1 MVNLIRGILANARNR
16 VSRLF
21 VPPSQQPSSPKP
33 VPRRQFLEEEVFEQD
48 GHYHPVSLG
57 DTFDSGRYSILR
69 KIGYGR
75 YSTVWLARD
84 LKCQRYVALKML
96 TKFCYGGPCE
106 IFEREI
112 LNKIRDVSRES
123 SHEGRKHVL
132 PLNEQFNHRGP
143 NGDHVCL
150 TFDVLGYNL
159 YHKSVKY
166 KDQRLPVKAA
176 KEIIRQLLKG
186 LDFLH
191 RECGIIHTDLKG
203 TNVLLELE
211 TPEDTISEYLES
223 VPPRTSEGQNGAIV
237 PLQEVVKM
245 PLVSGTNS
253 LHVRIIDF
261 GVASWREKHLS
272 DLIQPLALRAPE
284 VVLGAP
290 WDTGVDIW
298 SLGCLVVEFV
308 HGYVM
313 FRNEPEEGDTWTP
326 EDDHLAKI
334 VEIIGPIPSSLLKQ
348 GRRTAEFFDEQGEFR
363 RIPNLGPTS
372 LERLLNGD
380 RMPCIKPSDM
390 SDDEVVVFIDFVRS
404 MLQIDPVKRKSAAQL
419 LQHEWLS

>member
-21 VPPSQQPSSPKP
+21 VAPSQQPSSPKP
-33 VPRRQFLEEEVFEQD
+33 VPRRQVLEEEVFEQD

-112 LNKIRDVSRES
+112 LDKIRDVSRES

-203 TNVLLELE
+203 TNVLFELE

-261 GVASWREKHLS
+261 GV
-272 DLIQPLALRAPE
+272 
-284 VVLGAP
+284 
-290 WDTGVDIW
+290 
-298 SLGCLVVEFV
+298 EFV

-334 VEIIGPIPSSLLKQ
+334 VEILGPIPSSLLKQ
-348 GRRTAEFFDEQGEFR
+348 GRRTAEFFDEQGKFL

-380 RMPCIKPSDM
+380 RMPRMKPSDM

-404 MLQIDPVKRKSAAQL
+404 MLQIDPMKRKSAAQL
-419 LQHEWLS
+419 LQHKWLS

>member
-16 VSRLF
+16 VSRRF
-21 VPPSQQPSSPKP
+21 VAPSQQPSPPKP
-33 VPRRQFLEEEVFEQD
+33 VPRRQVLEEEVFEQD

-96 TKFCYGGPCE
+96 TKFCYGGPYE

-112 LNKIRDVSRES
+112 LEKIRDVSRES

-132 PLNEQFNHRGP
+132 PLLEQFNHRGP

-203 TNVLLELE
+203 TNVLFELE

-261 GVASWREKHLS
+261 GV
-272 DLIQPLALRAPE
+272 
-284 VVLGAP
+284 
-290 WDTGVDIW
+290 
-298 SLGCLVVEFV
+298 
-308 HGYVM
+308 
-313 FRNEPEEGDTWTP
+313 EEGDTWTP

-404 MLQIDPVKRKSAAQL
+404 MLQIDPGKRKSAAQL

>member
-1 MVNLIRGILANARNR
+1 MVNLIRGVLANARGR
-16 VSRLF
+16 ISRPFMSL
-21 VPPSQQPSSPKP
+21 SQQPSPKP
-33 VPRRQFLEEEVFEQD
+33 VPRRQFIEEEIFEQD

-69 KIGYGR
+69 KLGYGR

-84 LKCQRYVALKML
+84 LRCQRYVALKML
-96 TKFCYGGPCE
+96 TKFCYGGPHE

-112 LNKIRDVSRES
+112 LEKIRDVSRES

-150 TFDVLGYNL
+150 TFDVLGHHL
-159 YHKSVKY
+159 YHESAKY
-166 KDQRLPVKAA
+166 EDQRLPVKTA

-203 TNVLLELE
+203 TNVLFELE

-223 VPPRTSEGQNGAIV
+223 VPPRTIEGQNGVIV

-245 PLVSGTNS
+245 PLVSEKDS
-253 LHVRIIDF
+253 LHVRIVDF
-261 GVASWREKHLS
+261 GVDAYIRKIFENEK
-272 DLIQPLALRAPE
+272 
-284 VVLGAP
+284 
-290 WDTGVDIW
+290 
-298 SLGCLVVEFV
+298 VVEFV
-308 HGYVM
+308 HGYIM
-313 FRNEPEEGDTWTP
+313 FREDPSEEDTWTV
-326 EDDHLAKI
+326 EDFHLARI
-334 VEIIGPIPSSLLKQ
+334 VEIFGPIPSSLLKQ
-348 GRRTAEFFDEQGEFR
+348 GCRTAEFFDEQGEFL

-380 RMPCIKPSDM
+380 RMPRIKPSDM

-404 MLQIDPVKRKSAAQL
+404 MLQIDPKKRKSAAQL

>member
-1 MVNLIRGILANARNR
+1 MVNPIRGVLANVGNR
-16 VSRLF
+16 GSRLF
-21 VPPSQQPSSPKP
+21 AAPSQQPSSSKP
-33 VPRRQFLEEEVFEQD
+33 VPRRQFLEEEIFEQD
-48 GHYHPVSLG
+48 GHYYPVSLG

-69 KIGYGR
+69 KLGYGR

-96 TKFCYGGPCE
+96 TKFCYGGPDE

-112 LNKIRDVSRES
+112 LEKIRDVSRES

-132 PLNEQFNHRGP
+132 SLNEQFDHRGP

-150 TFDVLGYNL
+150 TFDVLGYHL
-159 YHKSVKY
+159 YHQSAKY
-166 KDQRLPVKAA
+166 KDRRLPVKAA

-191 RECGIIHTDLKG
+191 RECGIIHTDTKG
-203 TNVLLELE
+203 ENVLFELE
-211 TPEDTISEYLES
+211 TSEDTISEYLES
-223 VPPRTSEGQNGAIV
+223 VPPRTKVI
-237 PLQEVVKM
+237 KM
-245 PLVSGTNS
+245 PLVSEMNS
-253 LHVRIIDF
+253 LHVRIVDF

-298 SLGCLVVEFV
+298 SLGCLAVEFV
-308 HGYVM
+308 HGYIM
-313 FRNEPEEGDTWTP
+313 FREDPSEEDTWTV

-334 VEIIGPIPSSLLKQ
+334 VEILGPIPSSLLKQ
-348 GRRTAEFFDEQGEFR
+348 GCRTAEFFDEQGEFL

-380 RMPCIKPSDM
+380 RMPRMKPSDM
-390 SDDEVVVFIDFVRS
+390 SDDEVVVFIDFVRR
-404 MLQIDPVKRKSAAQL
+404 MLQIDPKKRKSAKQL

>member
-1 MVNLIRGILANARNR
+1 MNLIRGVLANARGR
-16 VSRLF
+16 ISRPFVSL
-21 VPPSQQPSSPKP
+21 SQQPSPKP
-33 VPRRQFLEEEVFEQD
+33 VPRRQFIEEEVFEQD
-48 GHYHPVSLG
+48 GHYYPVSLG
-57 DTFDSGRYSILR
+57 ETFDSGRYSIMR
-69 KIGYGR
+69 KLGYGR

-96 TKFCYGGPCE
+96 TKFCYGGPHE

-112 LNKIRDVSRES
+112 LEKIRDVSRES

-150 TFDVLGYNL
+150 TFDVLGHHL
-159 YHKSVKY
+159 YHKSAMYKY
-166 KDQRLPVKAA
+166 RRLPVKTA

-191 RECGIIHTDLKG
+191 RECGVIHTDLKG
-203 TNVLLELE
+203 ENVLFELE

-237 PLQEVVKM
+237 PRLEVVKM
-245 PLVSGTNS
+245 PFVSEMNS
-253 LHVRIIDF
+253 PHVRIIDF

-313 FRNEPEEGDTWTP
+313 FRQDPSEEDTWTD

-334 VEIIGPIPSSLLKQ
+334 VEILGPIPSSLLKQ
-348 GRRTAEFFDEQGEFR
+348 GCRTAEFFDEQGEFR
-363 RIPNLGPTS
+363 RIPKFPLTS
-372 LERLLNGD
+372 LEHLLNGE
-380 RMPCIKPSDM
+380 RMPRMKPSDM

-404 MLQIDPVKRKSAAQL
+404 MLQIDPKKRKSAKQL

>member
-1 MVNLIRGILANARNR
+1 MGNLLRAVLANARGR
-16 VSRLF
+16 ISRLF
-21 VPPSQQPSSPKP
+21 VSPSPKP
-33 VPRRQFLEEEVFEQD
+33 VSRQQFLDEEVFEQD

-69 KIGYGR
+69 KLGFGR

-96 TKFCYGGPCE
+96 TKFCYGGPYE

-112 LNKIRDVSRES
+112 LEKIRDVSRES
-123 SHEGRKHVL
+123 SHEGREHVL

-150 TFDVLGYNL
+150 TFDVLGHHL
-159 YHKSVKY
+159 YHESAKY
-166 KDQRLPVKAA
+166 EDQRLPVKTA

-203 TNVLLELE
+203 KNVLFELE

-223 VPPRTSEGQNGAIV
+223 VPPRTIEGQNGAIV

-245 PLVSGTNS
+245 PLVSEKDS
-253 LHVRIIDF
+253 LHVRIVDF
-261 GVASWREKHLS
+261 GVATWREKHLS

-290 WDTGVDIW
+290 WDTSVDIW
-298 SLGCLVVEFV
+298 SLGCLAVEFV
-308 HGYVM
+308 HGYIM
-313 FRNEPEEGDTWTP
+313 FREDPSEEDTWTV

-334 VEIIGPIPSSLLKQ
+334 VEILGPIPSSLLKQ
-348 GRRTAEFFDEQGEFR
+348 GCRTAEFFDEQGEFL

-380 RMPCIKPSDM
+380 RMPRMKPSDM

-404 MLQIDPVKRKSAAQL
+404 MLQIDPKKRKSAAQL
-419 LQHEWLS
+419 LQHEWLSC

>member
-1 MVNLIRGILANARNR
+1 
-16 VSRLF
+16 
-21 VPPSQQPSSPKP
+21 
-33 VPRRQFLEEEVFEQD
+33 
-48 GHYHPVSLG
+48 
-57 DTFDSGRYSILR
+57 
-69 KIGYGR
+69 
-75 YSTVWLARD
+75 
-84 LKCQRYVALKML
+84 
-96 TKFCYGGPCE
+96 
-106 IFEREI
+106 
-112 LNKIRDVSRES
+112 
-123 SHEGRKHVL
+123 
-132 PLNEQFNHRGP
+132 P

-186 LDFLH
+186 LDFVH

-203 TNVLLELE
+203 TNVLFELE

-261 GVASWREKHLS
+261 GVGTCNVTVNILYEKPTYLSLASWREKHLS